1 MKRKDI
7 PKATPRK
14 FHAGGGLTPMYGPRP
29 IDGVTSAMP
38 TPSVDPSRIRYARPV
53 PASTGTSTGG
63 LGYMQQMLANNQN
76 ANINSA
82 SGTAMGGVGTP
93 AGGTATPRAPRR
105 PRRTRRTATPTGT
118 PRMARRP
125 RRPRTPTAVRR
136 NPFQR

>member
-29 IDGVTSAMP
+29 ISGVTSAMP
-38 TPSVDPSRIRYARPV
+38 TPDSTPDTLIRYARPADM
-53 PASTGTSTGG
+53 PSAGTPSA
-63 LGYMQQMLANNQN
+63 LG
-76 ANINSA
+76 I
-82 SGTAMGGVGTP
+82 AMGGVGTP

-105 PRRTRRTATPTGT
+105 PRRTATPTTPTGT
-118 PRMARRP
+118 PRMGRKT

-136 NPFQR
+136 NPFQG